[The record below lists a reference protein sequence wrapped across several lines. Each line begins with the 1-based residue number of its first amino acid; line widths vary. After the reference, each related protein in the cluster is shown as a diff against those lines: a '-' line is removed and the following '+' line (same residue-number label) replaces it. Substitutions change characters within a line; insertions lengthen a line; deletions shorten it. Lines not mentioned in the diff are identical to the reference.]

1 MGKLNKTF
9 AWATLLLTMLSAAP
23 TDVGAQVSWQ
33 DNFEYNTGNLY
44 GQGPWIKYGSN
55 PNEPIQVVN
64 QTLDY
69 AGYPGGVK
77 GKSAQLGNAASGEDL
92 QARFDLTDEGVKAG
106 TMYYSALINVSEVP
120 SGPVYVMAFT
130 VGNYSGPVADG
141 KSGTEFGR
149 LYVNAA
155 GEDGKY
161 LLGVERGGTKPVYS
175 ESTFSTGETHLV
187 VVKYELNKDGSG
199 SDAVSLFVDP
209 TDYAA
214 EPTQAAA
221 YFDPSNT
228 GSSVKNYGLQGIELR
243 QGTTYSAT
251 APTMLVGSLRV
262 ADGYAGLFASAGE
275 PGDDSPTITL
285 SENSLPF
292 GYIYSGEVQRKT
304 VNVKARNLTS
314 DITISVESDEL
325 KASATTVAA
334 VDAMGES
341 GKDIEFT
348 LTPTSEEGK
357 ATITFSSLGAADVVV
372 EASWSALPVVNIE
385 SINAFLAED
394 PEAFLTYR
402 YTGEAVVSYVDNSTG
417 SPKYYIQDETGGML
431 VSNDND
437 MLATTYKAGDKLT
450 GFIGM
455 IQSAFGAM
463 SFIPL
468 TPNLGTLVSEGNAA
482 QPVAATLADIK
493 AQPNSYINRL
503 VRIEGATLSG
513 FAEGATFEAGM
524 TQPTITDA
532 TGEGKLRIFGGT
544 SLIGTAIPT
553 EAVNITGLSTSANAV
568 IIGPRGQ
575 EDIEPAVVAEPSL
588 TVTPNKVEQAAGFV
602 GKPTE
607 VATLHVSAVNMPA
620 ATTLEITGKDKGLFS
635 LSQASIPAGTSEAD
649 IVVTYLPT
657 AIGKHEARLMIDCQQ
672 MPEVYQSIAL
682 SAYATDEQNPPAV
695 TVSPNP
701 LPAFEAEVG
710 KTQEQTLT
718 VKTAYLPDYA
728 YMKVKE
734 AGTFMISTSMLLKDG
749 TAEVKVTFAP
759 KEAGDY
765 ENEILIYGLA
775 LDTVKVKVTGKA
787 TASTEPGPGKEGDE
801 LPLDPSAPAK
811 LINEHFDGTVKNKPL
826 AIEGW
831 KNLAMTGNRAW
842 WGYEFPEEDESAGE
856 KTAKVTAYDST
867 TPECEEEACEM
878 MLVTPA
884 LDFKGSE
891 SKMFTFRVR
900 GDYLMDEQT
909 DVLELCY
916 IDMADG
922 EMYVSPVDGITMP
935 NMKDQSGEWQE
946 YHIDLTGQNIA
957 DVFFMGFRFKSTR
970 GRNNAATYYIDD
982 VSYGRTDLATI
993 RPSATQLA
1001 FTATVGKDAVSDEMS
1016 VSGTNLAEPIKLTL
1030 GGPNK
1035 SKFKLSTNE
1044 LPVSGGTFNVA
1055 FNSNEIGV
1063 HEAYVKLASRGA
1075 ADIYVPISVNNT
1087 VADGIGSINATPGHI
1102 EVFDLNGR
1110 KVCSMDNATP
1120 AQATKNLPSGIYT
1133 IKTTTAEGIA
1143 ISKVAIGQ

>member
-55 PNEPIQVVN
+55 PYEPIQVVN

-69 AGYPGGVK
+69 AGYPGDVK
-77 GKSAQLGNAASGEDL
+77 GKSVQLGNAASGEDL
-92 QARFDLTDEGVKAG
+92 QARFDMTDEGVKAG

-187 VVKYELNKDGSG
+187 VVKYELNKEGSG
-199 SDAVSLFVDP
+199 ADAVSLFVDP
-209 TDYAA
+209 ADYAA

-228 GSSVKNYGLQGIELR
+228 GSSVKSYGLQGIELR

-262 ADGYAGLFASAGE
+262 ADSYAGLFTSDE
-275 PGDDSPTITL
+275 DPDDDAPTITL

-304 VNVKARNLTS
+304 INVKASNLTA
-314 DITISVESDEL
+314 DITVALESEEL
-325 KASATTVAA
+325 KASATTIAA
-334 VDAMGES
+334 AEAMAEG
-341 GKDIEFT
+341 GKDVEFT

-357 ATITFSSLGAADVVV
+357 ATITFSSQGATDVVV
-372 EASWSALPVVNIE
+372 EATWNAMPVKNME
-385 SINAFLAED
+385 SLKAFATED
-394 PEAFLTYR
+394 PEAYLTYR

-417 SPKYYIQDETGGML
+417 SPKYYIQDQTGGL
-431 VSNDND
+431 LISNDYD

-455 IQSAFGAM
+455 IQSSFGAM

-468 TPNLGTLVSEGNAA
+468 TANLGTLVSEGNAA
-482 QPVAATLADIK
+482 EPVAATLADIK
-493 AQPNSYINRL
+493 ATPGDYINRL
-503 VRIEGATLSG
+503 VRIENATLSG
-513 FAEGATFEAGM
+513 FAEGATFETGM

-544 SLIGTAIPT
+544 SLLGTAIPT

-568 IIGPRGQ
+568 IIGPRGA
-575 EDIEPAVVAEPSL
+575 EDIVTAVVAEPSL
-588 TVTPNKVEQAAGFV
+588 TVTPDKLEQVAGFV
-602 GKPTE
+602 GKSTE
-607 VATLHVSAVNMPA
+607 MATLHISAVNMPA
-620 ATTLEITGKDKGLFS
+620 ATTLEITGKDRSLFS
-635 LSQASIPAGTSEAD
+635 LSQTSIPARTSEAD
-649 IVVTYLPT
+649 IVVTYSPT
-657 AIGKHEARLMIDCQQ
+657 AIGKHEARLMIDCPQ
-672 MPEVYQSIAL
+672 MPEVYQAIAL
-682 SAYATDEQNPPAV
+682 SAYATDEQNPPTV

-701 LPAFEAEVG
+701 VPAFEAEVG
-710 KTQEQTLT
+710 KTQEQTIT

-734 AGTFMISTSMLLKDG
+734 AGTFLISTTMLLKDN

-765 ENEILIYGLA
+765 ENEIQIYGLA
-775 LDTVKVKVTGKA
+775 LDTVKVKVSGKA
-787 TASTEPGPGKEGDE
+787 TESTEPEPGKEGDE
-801 LPLDPSAPAK
+801 LPLDTSAPAK
-811 LINEHFDGTVKNKPL
+811 LVNEHFDGAVKNKPL

-867 TPECEEEACEM
+867 TPEGEEEACEM

-884 LDFKGSE
+884 LDFKESE

-922 EMYVSPVDGITMP
+922 EMYVSPVEGITMP

-946 YHIDLTGQNIA
+946 YHIDLTGKNIA

-993 RPSATQLA
+993 RPSTTQLA
-1001 FTATVGKDAVSDEMS
+1001 FTATVGKDAVSDEVS

-1143 ISKVAIGQ
+1143 INKVAIGQ